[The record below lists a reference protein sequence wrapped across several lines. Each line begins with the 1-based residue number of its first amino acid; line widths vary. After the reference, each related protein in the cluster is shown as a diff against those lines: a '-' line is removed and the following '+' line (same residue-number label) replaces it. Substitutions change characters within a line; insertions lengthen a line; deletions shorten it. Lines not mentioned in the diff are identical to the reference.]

1 MIKPIYLIL
10 FMALMVASMTSTAG
24 FLWYSHSQPNTDS
37 KLRPTFS
44 LPDLQG
50 QTHTSSEW
58 DGKVVVVNFWAT
70 WCPPCLK
77 ELPTFIKLQARYAE
91 RGLQF
96 IGIALDDHQKVQT
109 FVKKMG
115 INYPVLLGNQE
126 VIAVAQRFGN
136 RLGAL
141 PFTAVIDR
149 EGYIQWRHA
158 GEMHE
163 QKAEQVILSLL

>member
-1 MIKPIYLIL
+1 MIKSVHVIL
-10 FMALMVASMTSTAG
+10 FVTLMVASMTSTAG
-24 FLWYSHSQPNTDS
+24 FLWYNHSQPTTES

-58 DGKVVVVNFWAT
+58 DGKVVIVNFWAT
-70 WCPPCLK
+70 WCPPCIR
-77 ELPTFIKLQARYAE
+77 ELPTFIKLQERYAE
-91 RGLQF
+91 RGIQF
-96 IGIALDDHQKVQT
+96 VGIALDDQQEVQH
-109 FVKKMG
+109 FVDEMG

-126 VIAVAQRFGN
+126 VIMVAQRFGN

-149 EGYIQWRHA
+149 EGYIKWRHA

-163 QKAEQVILSLL
+163 KKAEQIILSLL